1 MTTQEKISEA
11 KKLLEQYAPKGEF
24 LAYINRDEAKILK
37 DLGGAGIVVEKTGI
51 PSFWIQAVLTGLMVA
66 STAMSFM
73 GSMRR
78 MQTLDTAAQW
88 DKYNQKIKT
97 SYNTIQANERARLAL
112 NLKRAYAGARGVQIG
127 TDSPLI
133 VQNSILDRLE
143 DTVWWIEKGAE
154 MDVRDIDLRLA
165 GLLQEEAWKTG
176 ESLISGGL
184 KIAELYR

>member
-1 MTTQEKISEA
+1 MLPVWVLPA
-11 KKLLEQYAPKGEF
+11 
-24 LAYINRDEAKILK
+24 IL
-37 DLGGAGIVVEKTGI
+37 GAT
-51 PSFWIQAVLTGLMVA
+51 MVT
-66 STAMSFM
+66 SYM

-97 SYNTIQANERARLAL
+97 SYKTIQANERARLIL
-112 NLKRAYAGARGVQIG
+112 SMKRAAQGARGVVIATG
-127 TDSPLI
+127 STLI
-133 VQNSILDRLE
+133 ENNAVIDRLE

-184 KIAELYR
+184 KIAELYP

>member
-1 MTTQEKISEA
+1 MPA
-11 KKLLEQYAPKGEF
+11 WLLPA
-24 LAYINRDEAKILK
+24 IL
-37 DLGGAGIVVEKTGI
+37 GAT
-51 PSFWIQAVLTGLMVA
+51 MVT
-66 STAMSFM
+66 SYM

-97 SYNTIQANERARLAL
+97 SYKTIQANERARLIL
-112 NLKRAYAGARGVQIG
+112 SMKRAAQGARGVVIATG
-127 TDSPLI
+127 STLI
-133 VQNSILDRLE
+133 ENNAVIDRLE

-184 KIAELYR
+184 KIAELYP

>member
-1 MTTQEKISEA
+1 MPA
-11 KKLLEQYAPKGEF
+11 WLLPA
-24 LAYINRDEAKILK
+24 IL
-37 DLGGAGIVVEKTGI
+37 GA
-51 PSFWIQAVLTGLMVA
+51 SMVT
-66 STAMSFM
+66 SYM

-97 SYNTIQANERARLAL
+97 SYKTIQANERARLIL
-112 NLKRAYAGARGVQIG
+112 SMKRAAQGARGVVIATG
-127 TDSPLI
+127 STLI
-133 VQNSILDRLE
+133 ENNAVIDRLE

-184 KIAELYR
+184 KIAELYP

>member
-1 MTTQEKISEA
+1 MLPVWVLPA
-11 KKLLEQYAPKGEF
+11 
-24 LAYINRDEAKILK
+24 IL
-37 DLGGAGIVVEKTGI
+37 GA
-51 PSFWIQAVLTGLMVA
+51 SMVT
-66 STAMSFM
+66 SYM

-88 DKYNQKIKT
+88 DRYNQKIKT
-97 SYNTIQANERARLAL
+97 SYKTIQANERARLIL
-112 NLKRAYAGARGVQIG
+112 SMKRAAQGARGVVIATG
-127 TDSPLI
+127 STLI
-133 VQNSILDRLE
+133 ENNAVIDRLE

-184 KIAELYR
+184 KIAELYP